1 MLSFAIGIY
10 HYPKGVVSTLS
21 PSGPEPRTSP
31 ADRPVSRLI
40 TSVPLYLQ
48 IAESLIERIETGELA
63 PGDRLP
69 PERALS
75 EMLGVNRMTVRQG
88 LRVLEMQ
95 GLLERRPGRGTTVAE
110 PKIERDAGHLFSF
123 TRGMERQGFSPGA
136 QLLAFDQRP
145 VEASMARELRI
156 PVSSMVYVI
165 SRLRTLN
172 QLPVLLEGYTLA
184 ARRFPDLERFDL
196 ERRSILEIVERE
208 FGVAIER
215 ARQSL
220 EPVLATA
227 REAELLQVEPGAPMM
242 LERRIS
248 YDAEGI
254 PIEAGRDLYRGD
266 RFRFITERAP
276 VER

>member
-1 MLSFAIGIY
+1 
-10 HYPKGVVSTLS
+10 
-21 PSGPEPRTSP
+21 
-31 ADRPVSRLI
+31 
-40 TSVPLYLQ
+40 
-48 IAESLIERIETGELA
+48 
-63 PGDRLP
+63 
-69 PERALS
+69 
-75 EMLGVNRMTVRQG
+75 
-88 LRVLEMQ
+88 
-95 GLLERRPGRGTTVAE
+95 
-110 PKIERDAGHLFSF
+110 
-123 TRGMERQGFSPGA
+123 
-136 QLLAFDQRP
+136 LLAFDQRP
-145 VEASMARELRI
+145 VEASVARELRI